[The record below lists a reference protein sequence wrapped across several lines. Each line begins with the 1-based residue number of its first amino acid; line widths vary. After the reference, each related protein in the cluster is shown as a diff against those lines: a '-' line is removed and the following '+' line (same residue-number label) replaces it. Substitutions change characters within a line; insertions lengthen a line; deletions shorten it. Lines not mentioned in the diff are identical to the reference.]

1 MFYFAYLFDKV
12 PMQYARSY
20 RAYREGVKGLGGWQG
35 IANSCMVFREGFTD
49 GVDVSVETWRRNRN
63 AA

>member
-1 MFYFAYLFDKV
+1 
-12 PMQYARSY
+12 MQYARSY

-49 GVDVSVETWRRNRN
+49 GVDASVETWRRNRN